1 MFADP
6 KCRGLPYNVSF
17 GSGFLI
23 QASNVMAGTSLDQP
37 GHDASTHSRHAI
49 DGHKRNL
56 DRVVVRS
63 KSSSFRW
70 LLIAALGLTL
80 VATGA
85 AGAGDA
91 PPEPDSSR
99 QSDYR
104 APTPATL
111 KGARVLTT
119 DEAAA
124 MWRAGDSAFIDV
136 LPQAPRPKDLPA
148 DVVFRDK
155 PRSDIPGSLW
165 LPDTGYGELA
175 PVMLDYFRRG
185 LDKALGGRPRP
196 LVFYCLKDCWMSW
209 NAAKRALALGYTNVT
224 WYPEGSDGWA
234 AAGLPVEKRTPEPR
248 P

>member
-1 MFADP
+1 M
-6 KCRGLPYNVSF
+6 
-17 GSGFLI
+17 
-23 QASNVMAGTSLDQP
+23 
-37 GHDASTHSRHAI
+37 
-49 DGHKRNL
+49 
-56 DRVVVRS
+56 
-63 KSSSFRW
+63 KSSSLRSA
-70 LLIAALGLTL
+70 LIAALGFTL
-80 VATGA
+80 IASFA
-85 AGAGDA
+85 AAGDA
-91 PPEPDSSR
+91 PPESDSYR

-119 DEAAA
+119 EEAAA
-124 MWRAGDSAFIDV
+124 MWRGGDAAFIDV

-148 DVVFRDK
+148 DVVWRDK

-185 LDKALGGRPRP
+185 LDRALAGRQRP

-209 NAAKRALALGYTNVT
+209 NAARRALALGYTNVD

>member
-1 MFADP
+1 M
-6 KCRGLPYNVSF
+6 S
-17 GSGFLI
+17 GS
-23 QASNVMAGTSLDQP
+23 SL
-37 GHDASTHSRHAI
+37 
-49 DGHKRNL
+49 
-56 DRVVVRS
+56 
-63 KSSSFRW
+63 RW
-70 LLIAALGLTL
+70 APVAALGFTVLAML
-80 VATGA
+80 A
-85 AGAGDA
+85 ARAGDA
-91 PPEPDSSR
+91 PPEPDSYR

-119 DEAAA
+119 DDATA
-124 MWRAGDSAFIDV
+124 MWRAGDVAFIDV

-148 DVVFRDK
+148 DVVWRDK

-185 LDKALGGRPRP
+185 LDKALGGRQRP

-209 NAAKRALALGYTNVT
+209 NAAKRALALGYTNVA

-234 AAGLPVEKRTPEPR
+234 AAGLPVEKRAPEPR